1 HGSLP
6 ADQQD
11 RALAPSEGRRVILAT
26 NIAETSLTV
35 PDVFAV
41 VDTGYHKVARYDSA
55 RGIDTLTLERVSQDS
70 ADQRAGRAARLG
82 PGLVRRLWDARQRLA
97 PHREPEAARVDLA
110 GPVLAVLAWG
120 GDPLTFE
127 WLEPPPSHRID
138 DAMRLLTRLGAVA
151 DGRITDLGRRMQ

>member
-1 HGSLP
+1 VG
-6 ADQQD
+6 
-11 RALAPSEGRRVILAT
+11 
-26 NIAETSLTV
+26 
-35 PDVFAV
+35 
-41 VDTGYHKVARYDSA
+41 
-55 RGIDTLTLERVSQDS
+55 
-70 ADQRAGRAARLG
+70 
-82 PGLVRRLWDARQRLA
+82 RRLWDARQQLA

-151 DGRITDLGRRMQ
+151 DGRITDLGRRMQRIPAHPRIARILIEGRAAPDVVAACARSSGDPRAAEQLRRITARAIDDAPAAEPD